1 MNSTDTRLHQP
12 LSLDWVQRLVRFDT
26 TSFQSNLGLIET
38 VRDHL
43 QGKGIA
49 STLTYEAT
57 GRKAN
62 LFATL
67 PAADGNTQGGIVLS
81 GHTDVVPVKGQD
93 WESPPF
99 EPTVREG
106 KLYGRGTCDMKGFIG
121 VALALLPEMQ
131 ATRLKE
137 PIHFAF
143 SCDEELGCV
152 GAPYMLADLKAR
164 GITASGCIVGEPT
177 DMRVIVAH
185 KGINAYRCRVHGHAA
200 HSSLTPQ
207 GLNAIEYA
215 ARLICFMRDEADRFR
230 REGPFDADFDVP
242 FSTLQTSIIQGG
254 IAVNTVPADCE
265 FSFEY
270 RNLPTVDT
278 APIIG
283 RIKDF
288 AQNTLL
294 PMMKSEHAGA
304 AIDFEL
310 LASAPTLDASEQ
322 AAITQLVRSL
332 TQDRATRKV
341 AYGTEA
347 GLFQQMGIPS
357 VLCGPGN
364 IEQAHKANEYVTLEQ
379 LALCE
384 DFVRKLIVSMQLPG

>member
-283 RIKDF
+283 RIKEF